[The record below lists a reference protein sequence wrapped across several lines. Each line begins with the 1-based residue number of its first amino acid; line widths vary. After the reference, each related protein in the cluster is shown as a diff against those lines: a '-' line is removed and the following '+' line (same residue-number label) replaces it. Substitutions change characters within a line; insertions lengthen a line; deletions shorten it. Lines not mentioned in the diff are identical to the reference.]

1 MAKGP
6 KIRFVCQACGA
17 DSPRWFGRCPSCEA
31 WNSLVEEVAPA
42 EVAAALGGGKGPRAA
57 RGPAPVPLAIAEVD
71 VDEGHR
77 IATGFSE
84 FDRVLGGGVVPGSLI
99 LLGGDP
105 GIGKSTLLL
114 QASEAIAKAGHRVLY
129 ASGEESARQIALR
142 AKRLGVVHPN
152 LLVLAEPDVTQV
164 LAAIEQE
171 SPAWVVVDSVQA
183 VHDPEASGL
192 PGSVSQVRAS
202 AGAFMRTAKAGGAAI
217 CLVGHVTKEGTL
229 AGPRVLEHMVDAVL
243 TFEGDRHHRH
253 RVLRGVKNRFGA
265 THEVGLFE
273 MAHGGLEEVDN
284 PSALFLAERDP
295 TASGSAVVPT
305 LEGTRPLLVEVQ
317 ALVAATN
324 LAQPR
329 RSAQGIE
336 NGRLVQILA
345 VLEKRLG
352 LPMGRVDVYLN
363 VVGGLSI
370 GEPAADLA
378 VSLAVASSLRELPL
392 PPDLVA
398 IGELGL
404 NGEVRAVA
412 NLAPRLVEAAA
423 LGFKRA
429 VVPRHGWD
437 PSLAPPGLEVRPVA
451 KLVGAI
457 VAALGED
464 AGASEPSAADWP

>member
-1 MAKGP
+1 MAKAP
-6 KIRFVCQACGA
+6 KLRFVCTACGA
-17 DSPRWFGRCPSCEA
+17 DTPRWLGRCPSCEA

-42 EVAAALGGGKGPRAA
+42 ELVAALGGKR
-57 RGPAPVPLAIAEVD
+57 RGPAPVPLAIAEVAVEED
-71 VDEGHR
+71 GR
-77 IATGFSE
+77 ISTGFAE

-99 LLGGDP
+99 LVGGDP

-114 QASEAIAKAGHRVLY
+114 QASEAIARAGHKVLY

-142 AKRLGVVHPN
+142 AKRLGVVSPN
-152 LLVLAEPDVTQV
+152 LLVLAEPDVNAV
-164 LAAIEQE
+164 LAAVESEQ
-171 SPAWVVVDSVQA
+171 PTWVVVDSVQA

-192 PGSVSQVRAS
+192 PGSVSQVRAA
-202 AGAFMRTAKAGGAAI
+202 AGAFMRAAKGGGAAI

-243 TFEGDRHHRH
+243 TFEGDRYHRH
-253 RVLRGVKNRFGA
+253 RILRGVKNRFGA

-273 MAHGGLEEVDN
+273 MANGGLEEVEN

-295 TASGSAVVPT
+295 SASGSAVVPT
-305 LEGTRPLLVEVQ
+305 LEGSRPLLVEIQ

-329 RSAQGIE
+329 RSAQGVE

-378 VSLAVASSLRELPL
+378 VALAVTSSLRELPL

-404 NGEVRAVA
+404 NGEVRAVS
-412 NLAPRLVEAAA
+412 NLAPRLAEAAA
-423 LGFKRA
+423 LGFKKA

-437 PSLAPPGLEVRPVA
+437 PAMAPAGLEVRPVA

-457 VAALGED
+457 VAAMGED
-464 AGASEPSAADWP
+464 AASEA